1 MSERSA
7 SGSPWLTDDLHWDS
21 VFSSLLDAVS
31 SRARTTV
38 GGLCGASLAIAAA
51 AMHRLAGPTLVVL
64 PSLREAEAMRD
75 DLRAL
80 LSGVLFFPDYE
91 TLPWEGEPA
100 HPSVIADRVECLA
113 GLLSASPGTVVVVP
127 AQALVKKLP
136 PPESFRT
143 LRIYRGMRLSM
154 DELEAWFTA
163 AGYSREDSVSEQGR
177 WARRGGVVDAGTF
190 GMDNPVRIEFF
201 GDEAESIRLFDIRTQ
216 RSIREVPS
224 AVLLPAR
231 EAFLDHG
238 HWDRAISLL
247 PPEHPLASRMITS
260 NSLPG
265 LEHMLPLFY
274 EKLALLPDYL
284 ASIGTLILV
293 EPERVAESLE
303 ETWSRQTEGF
313 PDSLP
318 FGPADQ
324 FSLPGE
330 TMLRLDACERV
341 VEAALMPRGDVDAFY
356 HTLPQE
362 SFLGHPEEMVRQF
375 GEWLGRGFRIGIAC
389 DSRAEKEAFE
399 SLLPPGMDLDL
410 EIMSI
415 SEGFRMPEQGLVVL
429 AERRLLSGRKRPG
442 VVRRFRGGEAVAGP
456 DDLSPGAFVVH
467 RQYGIGIFRGLER
480 VVTGDEILDCL
491 AIEYA
496 GGDRLLV
503 PSSEIGAI
511 HRYMTPGESRPE
523 LDRIGTGFWTSRVTR
538 ARGRARE
545 IAGRLA
551 VIYSERRSAR
561 RPPPGPPGPLMQALE
576 ETFPFEETPD
586 QAAAIAMVRQD
597 LQSERPMDRLICG
610 DVGYGKT
617 EVALRAAF
625 RVADSGRQVAVLA
638 PTTILA
644 EQHFQT
650 FRDRMAEFPVNV
662 ECLSRF
668 KSPSEQRRILDGLA
682 DGSVDIVVG
691 THRLLQKDVRF
702 DRLGLLVIDE
712 EHRFGVRQKE
722 CIREL
727 KSSVDTLAMTA
738 TPIPRTLHMALS
750 GFQDISIIATP
761 PRDRYPIHTELI
773 EWNPALIRKAVERE
787 LEREGQIFF
796 VHNRINTMEEVRRE
810 LLGFLPDVRICTAHG
825 RMRSEDLESV
835 MHAFMEGEFDML
847 LSTAI
852 IESGLDLPRVNTIF
866 IDEAHTFG
874 MADLYQLR
882 GRVGRSY
889 HRAYCYLIRPA
900 GPGAL
905 GPEGRNRLE
914 SIQRFTELGSG
925 WHVAMRDLEIRGAG
939 ELLGARQHGHMESIG
954 YSLFEDLIREE
965 AALLRGSRPAS
976 ALQVRVEIPG
986 ESFLPEDYM
995 PDIVERVRLYRILWS
1010 ALAESDIEDW
1020 KSFVRDRFGE
1030 LPAPA
1035 SNCVERARIR
1045 LLAAAAGVE
1054 EVNASARLFRL
1065 VLVPGSS
1072 VSRVEAGLGGWPGA
1086 GIRVERTGR
1095 VVVSLPL
1102 GSGMEPGGLPGRLAD
1117 ALRRLA

>member
-1 MSERSA
+1 MSDTSVP
-7 SGSPWLTDDLHWDS
+7 GSTWLADELHWDS

-31 SRARTTV
+31 SRSRTTV
-38 GGLCGASLAIAAA
+38 GGLCGASLAFAAA
-51 AMHRLAGPTLVVL
+51 AMHRLAGPTLMVL
-64 PSLREAEAMRD
+64 PTLREAEAMRD

-80 LSGVLFFPDYE
+80 LNRVLFFPDYE
-91 TLPWEGEPA
+91 TLPWEGEAA

-113 GLLSASPGTVVVVP
+113 GLLSASPGTIVVVP
-127 AQALVKKLP
+127 APALVKKLP
-136 PPESFRT
+136 PPGTFRT
-143 LRIYRGMRLSM
+143 LRIYRGMRLGM
-154 DELEAWFTA
+154 DELESWFTA

-201 GDEAESIRLFDIRTQ
+201 GDEAESIRLFDMRSQ

-224 AVLLPAR
+224 ALLLPAR
-231 EAFLDHG
+231 EACLDQSR
-238 HWDRAISLL
+238 WDRAISLL
-247 PPEHPLASRMITS
+247 PPDHPLSSKMMIS
-260 NSLPG
+260 DSLPG

-274 EKLALLPDYL
+274 EDMGTLPDYL
-284 ASIGTLILV
+284 ASIGTLIIV

-303 ETWSRQTEGF
+303 EAWNRQTAGF

-318 FGPADQ
+318 FGPDAQ
-324 FSLPGE
+324 FSRPGE
-330 TMLRLDACERV
+330 TMRRLGACDRV
-341 VEAALMPRGDVDAFY
+341 VEAALTPRGDVDAFY

-362 SFLGHPEEMVRQF
+362 SFLGHPEEMIRQF
-375 GEWLGRGFRIGIAC
+375 GEWLGRGSRIGIAC

-399 SLLPPGMDLDL
+399 SLVPPGMELDIEVL
-410 EIMSI
+410 SI

-429 AERRLLSGRKRPG
+429 SERRLLSGRRRPG
-442 VVRRFRGGEAVAGP
+442 VVRRFRGGDAVTGA
-456 DDLSPGAFVVH
+456 DDLSPGALVVH
-467 RQYGIGIFRGLER
+467 RQYGIGVFRGLER
-480 VVTGDEILDCL
+480 VVTGDEVLDCL

-503 PSSEIGAI
+503 PSSEIGAV
-511 HRYMTPGESRPE
+511 HRYMVPGESRPE
-523 LDRIGTGFWTSRVTR
+523 LDRIGTGFWASRVTR

-551 VIYSERRSAR
+551 VVYSERRSAR
-561 RPPPGPPGPLMQALE
+561 RPSLGPPGPLMKALE

-597 LQSERPMDRLICG
+597 LQSDRPMDRLVCG

-625 RVADSGRQVAVLA
+625 RVADAGRQVAVLV

-668 KSPSEQRRILDGLA
+668 QSPAEQRRILEGLA

-722 CIREL
+722 YIREL
-727 KSSVDTLAMTA
+727 RSSVDTLAMTA

-773 EWNPALIRKAVERE
+773 TWNHALMRKAVERE

-796 VHNRINTMEEVRRE
+796 VHNRINTMEDVRRE
-810 LLGFLPDVRICTAHG
+810 LAGFLPDVRICTAHG
-825 RMRSEDLESV
+825 RMRPEELEDV
-835 MHAFMEGEFDML
+835 MHAFLEGEFDML

-866 IDEAHTFG
+866 IDAAHTFG

-889 HRAYCYLIRPA
+889 HRAYCYLIKPA
-900 GPGAL
+900 GHGSL
-905 GPEGRNRLE
+905 GEEGRSRLE

-939 ELLGARQHGHMESIG
+939 ELLGARQHGHIESIG

-965 AALLRGSRPAS
+965 AALLRGSRTAPAP
-976 ALQVRVEIPG
+976 QVRVEIPG
-986 ESFLPEDYM
+986 ESYLPEDYM
-995 PDIVERVRLYRILWS
+995 PDIVERVRLYRALWG
-1010 ALAESDIEDW
+1010 ALTESEIEDW

-1030 LPAPA
+1030 LPTPV

-1054 EVNASARLFRL
+1054 EVTGSARMFRL
-1065 VLVPGSS
+1065 VLAPGGE
-1072 VSRVEAGLGGWPGA
+1072 VSRVESGLYGWTGA
-1086 GIRVERTGR
+1086 GIRVEKTGR
-1095 VVVSLPL
+1095 VVVSLPV
-1102 GSGMEPGGLPGRLAD
+1102 GAGIVPGGFPGDVAD
-1117 ALRRLA
+1117 ALRKLA